1 MRTIEVGARP
11 LPYLT
16 CKLLGRFFPA
26 LYWSA
31 VSNLR
36 LREVPEPRLLGGDWV
51 KVRPILSGICA
62 SDLAG
67 VTLKHS
73 FDSFMS
79 AFASFPIG
87 LGHEVVGRVV
97 EVGEAGCPSADGQ
110 EVSVGD
116 RVNLDPY
123 LHCRIRGIDPPCPS
137 CRRGETATCQNFHE
151 GKLPPGTGTGS
162 NNFTRGT
169 WSDCFLAH
177 RLQLIPVPEGVT
189 DEQAALVDPMA
200 CSLHAVTKQFPAD
213 TDTVLVYGCGT
224 MGFGIIASL
233 RALGSRA
240 RLLAIARYDFQ
251 AALARRFGADEV
263 LVGLQT
269 RALFDRVAQ
278 LTGGKVYTGF
288 LPTSRMLVGGADIV
302 FDSVGSTETLANAM
316 KFTRPHGTLVVVGIG
331 HPKRLDWTPV
341 WLQEMRILGSLGQGW
356 ESWRGE
362 RLHTSVLVH
371 RLIQEGRLD
380 PTPMLTHRFDLSDY
394 GRAFATALGKRQSRA
409 VKVAF
414 AFS

>member
-1 MRTIEVGARP
+1 MRTIEIGAKP

-26 LYWSA
+26 LYWSPM
-31 VSNLR
+31 SNVR
-36 LREVPEPRLLGGDWV
+36 LREVPEPKLLGADWV
-51 KVRPILSGICA
+51 KVRPILSGVCA

-97 EVGEAGCPSADGQ
+97 EVGESGCPSADGR

-137 CRRGETATCQNFHE
+137 CQRGETATCQNFHE
-151 GKLPPGTGTGS
+151 GKLPPGTGIGS

-169 WSDCFLAH
+169 WSDGFLAH
-177 RLQLIPVPEGVT
+177 RLQLIPVPDGVT
-189 DEQAALVDPMA
+189 DEQAALVDPVG

-213 TDTVLVYGCGT
+213 GDTVIVYGCGT
-224 MGFGIIASL
+224 LGLGILACL

-251 AALARRFGADEV
+251 GALARQFGADEV
-263 LVGLQT
+263 LVGLPT
-269 RALFDRVAQ
+269 RTLFDRVAQ

-288 LPTSRMLVGGADIV
+288 LPTSRMLVGGADVV
-302 FDSVGSTETLANAM
+302 FDSVGSTETLGNAM
-316 KFTRPHGTLVVVGIG
+316 KFTRPHGTLVVLGIG
-331 HPKRLDWTPV
+331 YPKRVDWTPV
-341 WLQEMRILGSLGQGW
+341 WLQEMRILGTLGQGV

-371 RLIQEGRLD
+371 RLIQEGRLN
-380 PTPMLTHRFDLSDY
+380 PTPMLTHRFNLSDY
-394 GRAFATALGKRQSRA
+394 GPAFATVLDKRRSHA